1 MQNSEFGPKLKK
13 LNSKIMAKQPDWA
26 IIYFKNFWALIEGE
40 QVPEEVEKPELDW
53 TLLGLLDFWAMTGD
67 EDGGDAQEEDDD
79 LEPRPES
86 GSESDD
92 SSEDGLISSDM
103 DHLAR
108 MWVLKAENRYLL
120 RTIELQEK
128 FLDDQARRLKE
139 HKMATKA
146 RMLEI
151 KELARARKKRE
162 KARCHKILG
171 SFAQFWTHIERQE
184 ARGEE
189 PIHLEDAE
197 GFFRLFP
204 SSM

>member
-1 MQNSEFGPKLKK
+1 MEAEESE
-13 LNSKIMAKQPDWA
+13 PDWA
-26 IIYFKNFWALIEGE
+26 
-40 QVPEEVEKPELDW
+40 
-53 TLLGLLDFWAMTGD
+53 LLGFLDFWAMPMEEG
-67 EDGGDAQEEDDD
+67 EGDAREEDDD
-79 LEPRPES
+79 DLVPIPES
-86 GSESDD
+86 GSEADD
-92 SSEDGLISSDM
+92 SSEDGFIFSDM

-108 MWVLKAENRYLL
+108 MWVLRAEQRYLL
-120 RTIELQEK
+120 RTIEVQEK
-128 FLDDQARRLKE
+128 ILDDQARRLKE

>member
-1 MQNSEFGPKLKK
+1 
-13 LNSKIMAKQPDWA
+13 MAKQPDWT
-26 IIYFKNFWALIEGE
+26 IIYFKNFWALVEGG
-40 QVPEEVEKPELDW
+40 QVPTEVEKPELDW
-53 TLLGLLDFWAMTGD
+53 ALLGLLDFWAMTVD
-67 EDGGDAQEEDDD
+67 EDGGDAHEEDVGN
-79 LEPRPES
+79 LEPGPES
-86 GSESDD
+86 DSEADD

-128 FLDDQARRLKE
+128 FLEDQARRIKE

-146 RMLEI
+146 RTLEI

-171 SFAQFWTHIERQE
+171 SFAQFWAHIERQE

-189 PIHLEDAE
+189 PIHLEDVE

-204 SSM
+204 FST

>member
-1 MQNSEFGPKLKK
+1 MQNSEFGPK

-53 TLLGLLDFWAMTGD
+53 ALLGLLDFWAMTVD
-67 EDGGDAQEEDDD
+67 EDGGDAHEEDDD

-86 GSESDD
+86 GSETDD

-128 FLDDQARRLKE
+128 FLDDQARRIKE

-146 RMLEI
+146 RTLEI

-171 SFAQFWTHIERQE
+171 SFAQFWAHIERQG
-184 ARGEE
+184 ARDEE
-189 PIHLEDAE
+189 PIHLEDVG
-197 GFFRLFP
+197 GFFRLF
-204 SSM
+204 SSSV